1 MKKKI
6 NPVHGIICIL
16 FFLVTLSCTFD
27 YGEAE
32 SSERELP
39 DLVMVNVEYIRVRSA
54 DPIAKVQAERVE
66 RYEKQGV
73 MKLENFS
80 FEQYGDKGHEVNT
93 QGGAGTASVDINS
106 GDITMTN
113 GVRLEVESEDII
125 IETNQLEWKDETHIL
140 SAGGEDEVDIYRENG
155 THFAGTGFTAN
166 ARNRSFEFSGDV
178 GGSFIQDDDDEDEGE
193 EEEQKQEQKHE
204 QEQEQEQEVINDE

>member
-6 NPVHGIICIL
+6 HPVHGIICIL
-16 FFLVTLSCTFD
+16 FFLITLSCTFD
-27 YGEAE
+27 YGETD

-54 DPIAKVQAERVE
+54 DPIARVQAERAE

-73 MKLENFS
+73 MKLENFT
-80 FEQYGDKGHEVNT
+80 FEQYGDRGHEVNT
-93 QGGAGTASVDINS
+93 QGGAGNASVDINS

-140 SAGGEDEVDIYRENG
+140 STREEDEVDIYRENG
-155 THFAGTGFTAN
+155 THFTGIGLTAN
-166 ARNRSFEFSGDV
+166 ARTRSFEFLGGV
-178 GGSFIQDDDDEDEGE
+178 GGTFIQEDDESE
-193 EEEQKQEQKHE
+193 EEE
-204 QEQEQEQEVINDE
+204 EQEVINDE